1 MEFLNR
7 NFDIFRV
14 PVLCYNKKAE
24 LYRKNCN
31 KKYQKVKRIKINIVK
46 IQR

>member
-14 PVLCYNKKAE
+14 PVLCYNKKIE
-24 LYRKNCN
+24 LYRKNGN
-31 KKYQKVKRIKINIVK
+31 KKHYKVKIIE
-46 IQR
+46 

>member
-14 PVLCYNKKAE
+14 PVLCYNKKIE
-24 LYRKNCN
+24 LYRNGN
-31 KKYQKVKRIKINIVK
+31 KKHYKVKIIE
-46 IQR
+46 

>member
-14 PVLCYNKKAE
+14 TVLCYNKKIK
-24 LYRKNCN
+24 LYRKKCN
-31 KKYQKVKRIKINIVK
+31 KKYHKVKIIE
-46 IQR
+46 

>member
-14 PVLCYNKKAE
+14 PVLCYNKKVE
-24 LYRKNCN
+24 CIEKNVI
-31 KKYQKVKRIKINIVK
+31 KKHHKVKIIE
-46 IQR
+46 